1 MATDI
6 EVVPWQVQN
15 GGMANI
21 PNSLLFC
28 AIVAST
34 VVSCSGDPAPEGG
47 AGEVSLIS
55 LDADVQAPPAVA
67 AVVVPEP
74 EPVVI
79 DVDLDKWNRM
89 LIAQRKSALVQ
100 AEYAPLADFFEIFEG
115 NSRKV
120 RGAVVASSAAVN
132 AEFNANASS
141 WGRGGIDA
149 IAATFASSTSNSAAD
164 LAWAEAVAVMA
175 IKEDDFAVAG
185 TALGVVLDGMM
196 SAGYDRAR
204 VLELKPMINL
214 VSKKLSKFLPFE
226 AYQVPSGSSYWQIC
240 RDFNSMEGKG
250 YTLNAGWISEFNG
263 KSNYNL
269 LEDEKLKIPSATLS
283 MRAWRGERLLALY
296 ADGVPIRLYEASF
309 GRSGEPTPL
318 GAFTLAICEK
328 KPVYYKQGA
337 SPVPYGNPDN
347 PLGER
352 WLGFKEDSQYG
363 IHGTNSEST
372 IGSYESGGC
381 LRLHNAD
388 VIELFELVKSG
399 VAVSI
404 DG

>member
-204 VLELKPMINL
+204 VLELKPMIDL

-318 GAFTLAICEK
+318 GGFTLAICEK
-328 KPVYYKQGA
+328 EPVYYKQGA
-337 SPVPYGNPDN
+337 SAVPYGNPDN

-399 VAVSI
+399 IAVSI

>member
-1 MATDI
+1 VDI
-6 EVVPWQVQN
+6 EVVSRQVQN
-15 GGMANI
+15 GDMANI
-21 PNSLLFC
+21 LKSLLFC
-28 AIVAST
+28 AIIALALFYFSKDST
-34 VVSCSGDPAPEGG
+34 AEGG
-47 AGEVSLIS
+47 ADDMSLIP
-55 LDADVQAPPAVA
+55 LERVIVQPDPVP
-67 AVVVPEP
+67 VPEP

-89 LIAQRKSALVQ
+89 LIAQRKSVLVQ
-100 AEYAPLADFFEIFEG
+100 AEYAPLAGFFDIFEG

-132 AEFNANASS
+132 AGFNAYASS
-141 WGRGGIDA
+141 WASGGIDA
-149 IAATFASSTSNSAAD
+149 IAAKFASSTSNSAAD

-175 IKEDDFAVAG
+175 IKKDDFAVAG
-185 TALGVVLDGMM
+185 AALGVVLDGMM

-204 VLELKPMINL
+204 VLELKPMIDL

-269 LEDEKLKIPSATLS
+269 REDEKLKIPSATLS

-318 GAFTLAICEK
+318 GGFTLAICEK

-337 SPVPYGNPDN
+337 SAVPYGNPDN

-399 VAVSI
+399 IAVSI

>member
-240 RDFNSMEGKG
+240 RDFNSMEGKS

-318 GAFTLAICEK
+318 GGFTLAICEK
-328 KPVYYKQGA
+328 EPVYYKQGSSA
-337 SPVPYGNPDN
+337 VPYGNPDN

>member
-1 MATDI
+1 M
-6 EVVPWQVQN
+6 
-15 GGMANI
+15 
-21 PNSLLFC
+21 
-28 AIVAST
+28 
-34 VVSCSGDPAPEGG
+34 
-47 AGEVSLIS
+47 SLIS
-55 LDADVQAPPAVA
+55 LDTDLQAPPAVA
-67 AVVVPEP
+67 AVVAPEP
-74 EPVVI
+74 DPVVI
-79 DVDLDKWNRM
+79 DVDLDQWNRM
-89 LIAQRKSALVQ
+89 PMAERKSVLAQ
-100 AEYAPLADFFEIFEG
+100 SEYTAMSDFLGIFEG

-132 AEFNANASS
+132 AGFNANASS
-141 WGRGGIDA
+141 WGSGGIDA

-175 IKEDDFAVAG
+175 IEEDDFAVAG
-185 TALGVVLDGMM
+185 AALGVVLDGMM

-204 VLELKPMINL
+204 VLELKPMITL
-214 VSKKLSKFLPFE
+214 VSQKLSKFLPFE
-226 AYQVPSGSSYWQIC
+226 AYKVQSGDSSWQIC

-250 YTLNAGWISEFNG
+250 YTLNSGWIAEFNS
-263 KSNYNL
+263 KSHYNVGV
-269 LEDEKLKIPSATLS
+269 DEKLKIPSATLS

-318 GAFTLAICEK
+318 GGFTLAICEP

-337 SPVPYGNPDN
+337 SAVPYGNPDN

-388 VIELFELVKSG
+388 VTELFEFVKSG

>member
-1 MATDI
+1 M
-6 EVVPWQVQN
+6 VSRQVQN
-15 GGMANI
+15 GDMANI
-21 PNSLLFC
+21 LKSLLFC
-28 AIVAST
+28 AIIALALFYFSKDST
-34 VVSCSGDPAPEGG
+34 PEGG
-47 AGEVSLIS
+47 ADDVSLIP
-55 LDADVQAPPAVA
+55 LERVIVQ
-67 AVVVPEP
+67 PEP
-74 EPVVI
+74 EPVAVVI
-79 DVDLDKWNRM
+79 DVDLDQWNRM

-185 TALGVVLDGMM
+185 TALGVVLNGMM

-269 LEDEKLKIPSATLS
+269 REDEKLKIPSATLS

-318 GAFTLAICEK
+318 GGFTLAICEK

-337 SPVPYGNPDN
+337 AAVPYGNPDN

>member
-269 LEDEKLKIPSATLS
+269 REDEKLKIPSATLS

-318 GAFTLAICEK
+318 GGFTLAICEK

-337 SPVPYGNPDN
+337 SAVPYGNPDN

-399 VAVSI
+399 IAVSI